1 MWHDVCMS
9 ALIAQVVRSGFVEG
23 RHYGSA
29 VVVDSAGQVI
39 WSHGDVKSQIFPRSS
54 NKLMQGLAMVRAG
67 LPANGEL
74 LALSCASHSAEEFH
88 IDGVHSL
95 LNAAGL
101 DVDAL
106 ACPPDWPLDPVQ
118 KDTVLAE
125 GLDKES
131 IFMNCSG
138 KHAAMLFTCVINGW
152 DTRTY
157 LDLSHP
163 LQQACKLTIEE
174 VTGEQIQHIGIDGCG
189 APVMSTSLVGL
200 AKAFGKFAGPSA
212 DANQKKIADAIRSNP
227 QFLGGTRRDVT
238 KLMQGVPGL
247 LAKDGAEGVYAIG
260 LGDGRALALKIDD
273 GADRARI
280 VVANSI
286 LKNILNVVSAE
297 VDRQLS
303 SQVLLG
309 AGKPVGQIEALI
321 R

>member
-1 MWHDVCMS
+1 MS
-9 ALIAQVVRSGFVEG
+9 APIAQVVRSEFVEG

-29 VVVDSAGQVI
+29 VVVDAAGQI
-39 WSHGDVKSQIFPRSS
+39 LWSVGDVATQIFPRSS

-67 LPANGEL
+67 LPAKGEL

-88 IDGVHSL
+88 LEGVHSL
-95 LNAAGL
+95 LNAANL
-101 DVDAL
+101 DVDSL
-106 ACPPDWPLDPVQ
+106 RCPPDWPLDPVQ

-125 GLDKES
+125 GLEKES
-131 IFMNCSG
+131 LFMNCSG

-152 DTRTY
+152 DTRSY
-157 LDLSHP
+157 LDLAHP
-163 LQQACKLTIEE
+163 LQQACKATIEE
-174 VTGEQIQHIGIDGCG
+174 VTGEKIEHIGIDGCG
-189 APVMSTSLVGL
+189 APVMSTSLIGL
-200 AKAFGKFAGPSA
+200 ARAFGKFAGPVASSE
-212 DANQKKIADAIRSNP
+212 QKLIADAIRQNP
-227 QFLGGTRRDVT
+227 QYLGGTRRDVT

-260 LGDGRALALKIDD
+260 LGDGRALALKVDD

-286 LKNILNVVSAE
+286 LKKVLNVVSAE
-297 VDRQLS
+297 VDRQLT

-321 R
+321 P

>member
-1 MWHDVCMS
+1 MS
-9 ALIAQVVRSGFVEG
+9 EPVAHVVRSGFIEG
-23 RHYGSA
+23 QHFGSA
-29 VVVDSAGQVI
+29 VVIDAAGEVI
-39 WSHGDVKSQIFPRSS
+39 WSVGDVATQIFPRSS

-67 LPANGEL
+67 LPAKGEL
-74 LALSCASHSAEEFH
+74 LSLSCASHSAEEFH
-88 IDGVHSL
+88 ISGVHSL

-106 ACPPDWPLDPVQ
+106 RCPPDWPLDPVQ
-118 KDTVLAE
+118 KDSVLAE
-125 GLDKES
+125 GLEKEA

-138 KHAAMLFTCVINGW
+138 KHAAMLFTCVLNGW

-157 LDLSHP
+157 LEVEHP
-163 LQQACKLTIEE
+163 LQKAIRSVIEE
-174 VTGEQIQHIGIDGCG
+174 VTKEKVEHTGVDGCG
-189 APVMSTSLVGL
+189 APVMSTSLIGL
-200 AKAFGKFAGPSA
+200 ARAFGKFAGPSA
-212 DANQKKIADAIRSNP
+212 DSHQQLIADSIRTYP
-227 QFLGGTRRDVT
+227 EYLGGTRRDVT

-297 VDRQLS
+297 VDRQLN

-309 AGKPVGQIEALI
+309 AGKPVGQVIAVI
-321 R
+321 A

>member
-1 MWHDVCMS
+1 MS
-9 ALIAQVVRSGFVEG
+9 VPIAQVVRSGFIEG
-23 RHYGSA
+23 THHGSA
-29 VVVDSAGQVI
+29 VVVDANGKVT
-39 WSHGDVKSQIFPRSS
+39 WSIGDVTSQIFPRSS

-67 LPANGEL
+67 LPAKGEL

-88 IDGVHSL
+88 LTGVHSL

-106 ACPPDWPLDPVQ
+106 RCPPDWPLDPVQ
-118 KDTVLAE
+118 KDSVLAE
-125 GLDKES
+125 GLEKES

-138 KHAAMLFTCVINGW
+138 KHAAMLFTCVLNSW
-152 DTRTY
+152 DTATY
-157 LDLSHP
+157 LDFNHP
-163 LQQACKLTIEE
+163 LQQACKNVIEE
-174 VTGEQIQHIGIDGCG
+174 VTGEQIKHIGVDGCG
-189 APVMSTSLVGL
+189 APVMSVSLIGL
-200 AKAFGKFAGPSA
+200 AKAFGKFSGPAA
-212 DANQKKIADAIRSNP
+212 DENQKRIADAIRSNP

-280 VVANSI
+280 VVANAI
-286 LKNILNVVSAE
+286 LKNVLGVVSSE

-309 AGKPVGQIEALI
+309 AGKPVGQVEALI
-321 R
+321 P